1 MKSRP
6 TSAALAAALTIFA
19 SMAAE
24 AQLRGPNGCRIGNPE
39 GIAFGPYTD
48 GQTTPV
54 LSALS
59 IVLSCKGSAIY
70 VDAVVMGGPGENSG
84 DMLDRRL
91 RAKKNPDAYL
101 RYQLY
106 VDSARTRVFGDGTR
120 GTEGLVFPP
129 QQRTQ
134 HIYAQIFGGQSGVEG
149 DYSDMVVI
157 TVMP

>member
-1 MKSRP
+1 VKSLS
-6 TSAALAAALTIFA
+6 TSAALAAALTLFA
-19 SMAAE
+19 SMPAD
-24 AQLRGPNGCRIGNPE
+24 AQLRGPNGCRIGNPG

-48 GQTTPV
+48 GQTTPA

-59 IVLSCKGSAIY
+59 IVLSCKGDAIY
-70 VDAVVMGGPGENSG
+70 VEAVVTGGPGENSG

-91 RAKKNPDAYL
+91 RGKKNPDAYL

-129 QQRTQ
+129 ANRTQ
-134 HIYAQIFGGQSGVEG
+134 HIYAELPGGQSGPE
-149 DYSDMVVI
+149 DDFSDMIMI

>member
-1 MKSRP
+1 MKSLS
-6 TSAALAAALTIFA
+6 TSAALAAALALFA
-19 SMAAE
+19 SIPAD
-24 AQLRGPNGCRIGNPE
+24 AQLRGPNGCRIGNPG

-48 GQTTPV
+48 GQTTPA

-59 IVLSCKGSAIY
+59 IVLSCKGDAIY
-70 VDAVVMGGPGENSG
+70 VEAVVTGGPGENSG

-91 RAKKNPDAYL
+91 RGKKNPDAYL

-129 QQRTQ
+129 ANRTQ
-134 HIYAQIFGGQSGVEG
+134 HIYAELPGGQSGPE
-149 DYSDMVVI
+149 DDFSDMIMI

>member
-1 MKSRP
+1 VKSLP
-6 TSAALAAALTIFA
+6 TSAVLAAALTLFA
-19 SMAAE
+19 TLPAWS
-24 AQLRGPNGCRIGNPE
+24 QLRGPNGCRIGNPG
-39 GIAFGPYTD
+39 GIGFGSYTD

-54 LSALS
+54 RSALT
-59 IVLSCKGSAIY
+59 IVLSCKGDATI
-70 VDAVVMGGPGENSG
+70 VDAVVTGGAGENSG

-91 RAKKNPDAYL
+91 RGKKNPDVYL

-129 QQRTQ
+129 TNRTK
-134 HIYAQIFGGQSGVEG
+134 QIFAEMPGGQSGPED
-149 DYSDMVVI
+149 DYSDMIMI

>member
-1 MKSRP
+1 MKSLCI
-6 TSAALAAALTIFA
+6 SAALAAVLTILA
-19 SMAAE
+19 PVPAE
-24 AQLRGPNGCRIGNPE
+24 AQLRAPNGCRIGNPE
-39 GIAFGPYTD
+39 GVAFGAYTD
-48 GQTTPV
+48 GQTTPA

-59 IVLSCKGSAIY
+59 IVLSCKGNAIY
-70 VDAVVMGGPGENSG
+70 VNAVVTGGPGENSG

-129 QQRTQ
+129 TQRTQ
-134 HIYAQIFGGQSGVEG
+134 HIYAEMPGGQSGPED
-149 DYSDMVVI
+149 DYSDMIMI
-157 TVMP
+157 TVLP

>member
-1 MKSRP
+1 VKSLSI
-6 TSAALAAALTIFA
+6 SAALAAALTLFA
-19 SMAAE
+19 SVPVL
-24 AQLRGPNGCRIGNPE
+24 AQLRAPNGCRIGNPG

-48 GQTTPV
+48 GQTTPTV
-54 LSALS
+54 SALS
-59 IVLSCKGSAIY
+59 IVLSCKGDAIY
-70 VDAVVMGGPGENSG
+70 LEAVVTGGPGENSG

-91 RAKKNPDAYL
+91 RGKKNPDAYL

-129 QQRTQ
+129 ANRTQ
-134 HIYAQIFGGQSGVEG
+134 HIYAELPGGQSGPED
-149 DYSDMVVI
+149 DYRDTIMI

>member
-1 MKSRP
+1 VKSLP
-6 TSAALAAALTIFA
+6 ISAALAAALTILA
-19 SMAAE
+19 SVPVQ
-24 AQLRGPNGCRIGNPE
+24 AQLRAPNGCRIGNPE
-39 GIAFGPYTD
+39 GIGFGAYTD
-48 GQTTPV
+48 GQATSAF
-54 LSALS
+54 SALS
-59 IVLSCKGSAIY
+59 IVLSCKGNAIY
-70 VDAVVMGGPGENSG
+70 VDAVVTGGPGENSG

-134 HIYAQIFGGQSGVEG
+134 HIYAELFGGQSGPE
-149 DYSDMVVI
+149 DDFSDTIVI

>member
-1 MKSRP
+1 MKSLP
-6 TSAALAAALTIFA
+6 ISAALAAALTVFA
-19 SMAAE
+19 SMPGE

-39 GIAFGPYTD
+39 GIGFGAYTD
-48 GQTTPV
+48 GQATSAF
-54 LSALS
+54 SALS
-59 IVLSCKGSAIY
+59 IVLSCKGNAIY

-134 HIYAQIFGGQSGVEG
+134 HIYAELFGGQSGPE
-149 DYSDMVVI
+149 DDFSDTIVI